1 MRPTSCSSAP
11 HRVSRRVAK
20 TLSASRVA
28 VLAGLLLAGA
38 CREALDP
45 APAPAA
51 VAAPDQ
57 YLTQLVVAPGAT
69 ADQWLVRVTLAGGVA
84 TTRVAGFRAR
94 LVVPSAFTVE
104 GDVADQR
111 VAQGSMV
118 RVVRTDGGDVLA
130 TGASAEGMPM
140 GDLFVATVRGP
151 ASALSQLRLELAEL
165 VDVRGADQRK
175 KAMVS
180 ARVNDARVRK

>member
-1 MRPTSCSSAP
+1 
-11 HRVSRRVAK
+11 
-20 TLSASRVA
+20 VA
-28 VLAGLLLAGA
+28 VLAGLLLTGA

-45 APAPAA
+45 GPAPAA
-51 VAAPDQ
+51 AAAPDQ

>member
-1 MRPTSCSSAP
+1 M
-11 HRVSRRVAK
+11 
-20 TLSASRVA
+20 A
-28 VLAGLLLAGA
+28 VLAGLLLIGA

-45 APAPAA
+45 APAPAV

-57 YLTQLVVAPGAT
+57 YLTQLVVAPGDT
-69 ADQWLVRVTLAGGVA
+69 ADHWLVRVTLEGGIA

-130 TGASAEGMPM
+130 TGASPEGMPM

-175 KAMVS
+175 QAIVA
-180 ARVNDARVRK
+180 ARVNDARVPK

>member
-1 MRPTSCSSAP
+1 M
-11 HRVSRRVAK
+11 
-20 TLSASRVA
+20 LSPSRVA

-45 APAPAA
+45 GPAPSA

-69 ADQWLVRVTLAGGVA
+69 ADQWLVSVTLTGGVA

-94 LVVPSAFTVE
+94 LVVPAAFTVE

-111 VAQGSMV
+111 VAQGNMV

-130 TGASAEGMPM
+130 TGASAEGMPL

-151 ASALSQLRLELAEL
+151 ASALSLLRLELDEL
-165 VDVRGADQRK
+165 VDVRGVDQRK
-175 KAMVS
+175 QAMVS
-180 ARVNDARVRK
+180 ARVNDARIRK

>member
-1 MRPTSCSSAP
+1 MLSP
-11 HRVSRRVAK
+11 SRM
-20 TLSASRVA
+20 A

-57 YLTQLVVAPGAT
+57 YLTQLVVAPGDT
-69 ADQWLVRVTLAGGVA
+69 ADRWLVRVTLAGGIA

-130 TGASAEGMPM
+130 TGASAEGMPL

-151 ASALSQLRLELAEL
+151 ASALAQLRLELDEL

-175 KAMVS
+175 RAVVS